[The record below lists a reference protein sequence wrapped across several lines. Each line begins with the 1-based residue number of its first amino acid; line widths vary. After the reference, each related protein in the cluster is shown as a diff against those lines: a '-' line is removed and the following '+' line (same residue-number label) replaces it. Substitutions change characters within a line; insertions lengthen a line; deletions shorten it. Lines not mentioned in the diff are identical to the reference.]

1 MAAVNKLKKKFDDV
15 IGVTWYYN
23 PYFTHHTNTNHI
35 SIYMGVEEGK
45 SPWLRLMMSYYG
57 EDWIFFENAYLSYDG
72 HTKEIYFDK
81 YEDKKT
87 DHYTSCWE
95 WIDVP
100 VDDSIHSFLTE
111 MINGKVLK
119 MRLSGKYAKT
129 KTLSVAEINGIRD
142 VLLAYDVLK
151 NGIETD

>member
-1 MAAVNKLKKKFDDV
+1 
-15 IGVTWYYN
+15 
-23 PYFTHHTNTNHI
+23 
-35 SIYMGVEEGK
+35 
-45 SPWLRLMMSYYG
+45 
-57 EDWIFFENAYLSYDG
+57 
-72 HTKEIYFDK
+72 
-81 YEDKKT
+81 
-87 DHYTSCWE
+87 
-95 WIDVP
+95 
-100 VDDSIHSFLTE
+100 